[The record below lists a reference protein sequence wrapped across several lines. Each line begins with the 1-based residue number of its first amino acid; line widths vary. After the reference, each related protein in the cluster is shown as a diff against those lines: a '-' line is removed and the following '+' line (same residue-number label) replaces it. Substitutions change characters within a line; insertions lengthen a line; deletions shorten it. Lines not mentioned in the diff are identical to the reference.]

1 MHLFKTLALLSS
13 TILFN
18 YVWASTLLPKD
29 SEQDP
34 PKLNYQEL
42 FPPSVD
48 LTRSSYADVVE
59 VLYQNLQTSESYHHY
74 WLLSH
79 FLLVSLI
86 IMEAFSGFQGDTI
99 WTNSLLMR
107 LLPPQGQNGLKILP
121 KV

>member
-1 MHLFKTLALLSS
+1 MHPFKTLVLLSS

-18 YVWASTLLPKD
+18 YVWASTLVSKD
-29 SEQDP
+29 SEQDR

-48 LTRSSYADVVE
+48 LTRSSYADAVE

-79 FLLVSLI
+79 FPLVSVV
-86 IMEAFSGFQGDTI
+86 MVEALPDFQGDTI
-99 WTNSLLMR
+99 WTSPLLMTSTTST
-107 LLPPQGQNGLKILP
+107 KI
-121 KV
+121 KMC